1 LSALHRFPAE
11 EAEELGLPHADRDV
25 DGLRA
30 LRDEVLP
37 PLWYEHLLVD
47 RPSGR
52 LLAVVDWE
60 AAALGDTA
68 RDFAAQFQRRT
79 LGDDDRAASLCT
91 ASLCAPARPLP
102 ARQPRAARAN

>member
-1 LSALHRFPAE
+1 LGGERREAARAFLSALHRFPAE

-60 AAALGDTA
+60 ARRA
-68 RDFAAQFQRRT
+68 R
-79 LGDDDRAASLCT
+79 
-91 ASLCAPARPLP
+91 
-102 ARQPRAARAN
+102 